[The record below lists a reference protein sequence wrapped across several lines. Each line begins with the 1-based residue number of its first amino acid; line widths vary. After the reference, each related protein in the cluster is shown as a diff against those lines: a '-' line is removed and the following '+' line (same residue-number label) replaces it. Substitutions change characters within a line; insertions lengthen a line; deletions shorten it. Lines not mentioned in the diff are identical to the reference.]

1 MYLCCIAATPF
12 MPPPMPLVENNLV
25 ESRLSPFSMEDHW
38 AIAGKLAPPPQHV
51 ATAPRTALLG
61 RLDRASRLP
70 LTVVLSPPGYG
81 KTTLL
86 SQWYHRLLEGGETA
100 VAWLSVDEEDGE
112 LSRFLTGLALAVGRA
127 GIELGPLL
135 QTVKSPQNEFDPQA
149 VTNALLALIQRIPR
163 RLVLILDDYDR
174 GRNPNIDDTVMRL
187 LRHGGPHLHLL
198 LATRTA
204 PALALSRWSVHGCV
218 ERIGAHDLALDDD
231 EAQTV
236 LGTHVPVQ
244 AVRQLQRHTEGWAV
258 ALQLASLWI
267 SGDERRLEDVEK
279 FRGRSGEIAAYL
291 AEQVV
296 QDLHEPLR
304 TFLLETSV
312 LDRFNAELANTLR
325 ERRDSEL
332 LLSRLSHFHGLLVP
346 LDAEHE
352 WFRYHP
358 LFADYLRR
366 QLRQQA
372 PERLPKLHRRAATWF
387 AAHDHLLEAVRHA
400 VDAGDAPLAASFF
413 AANGNWELLLRHG
426 LAYAR
431 LMLRH
436 FDYKTIRD
444 TPALNLTQAYLHMK
458 LGEFAHARLLLE
470 RFRAFPA
477 EEREPFG
484 RDYTIVIALLRDLLD
499 EICPDPSGAARIA
512 AQAAALDGGDG
523 IGRGTLLCISAT
535 TALGRGDF
543 AATERYALQAQ
554 QAMHQ
559 ADSTIGVNYALI
571 HLGQSHYHRGR
582 LGLADATYR
591 DALAMAEQHSGIER
605 SLQAVAV
612 CLRAQ
617 LQCERGRYDEAAA
630 ELEPA
635 LAFLEQHDGWL
646 DIFASAY
653 ETALA
658 LARRHDCTA
667 QTALA
672 LLDRVEAIARA
683 RHLGRLLDLATAW
696 RLDVLLDLPPSPGV
710 DLLVANTGSEAHL
723 LHALQN
729 GHGWRHAGA
738 LGFAL
743 ARWHQSAGRSQ
754 TALNLL
760 RTVEAACLDID
771 NQPHLARA
779 RVRIAFTLQ
788 QRGEADDAVACLGL
802 ALDYIATTQSWQA
815 ILELGAP
822 AKALLRLALQRDPHA
837 AAGTTRC
844 LAIQTLLEKLRDH
857 QNAATAPFS
866 ERETEVLSELG
877 RGSSNKQIARL
888 LNLSENTVK
897 FHLKNIYRKLG
908 VESRQAA
915 RTLALQRG
923 LATSAVPPLGD

>member
-1 MYLCCIAATPF
+1 
-12 MPPPMPLVENNLV
+12 MPLVENKLGQ
-25 ESRLSPFSMEDHW
+25 FSMEAHW
-38 AIAGKLAPPPQHV
+38 AVAGKLAPPPQHV
-51 ATAPRTALLG
+51 TTAPRTALLD

-70 LTVVLSPPGYG
+70 LTVVLSPPGFG

-86 SQWYHRLLEGGETA
+86 SQWYHRLRDDGETA

-112 LSRFLTGLALAVGRA
+112 LSRFLTGLALALGRA

-135 QTVKSPQNEFDPQA
+135 QTVKSSQNERDTQA
-149 VTNALLALIQRIPR
+149 VTNALLALIQRTAR

-174 GRNPNIDDTVMRL
+174 GNNPNIDETVMRL
-187 LRHGGPHLHLL
+187 LQHGGPRLHLL
-198 LATRTA
+198 LATRTS

-218 ERIGAHDLALDDD
+218 ERIGANDLALDDA
-231 EAQTV
+231 EAQAV
-236 LGTHVPVQ
+236 LGAHVPLQ
-244 AVRQLQRHTEGWAV
+244 AVQRLQRHTEGWAV

-304 TFLLETSV
+304 TFLLKTSV
-312 LDRFNAELANTLR
+312 LDRFNADLADTLR
-325 ERRDSEL
+325 ERRDSDL
-332 LLSRLSHFHGLLVP
+332 LLSRLNHFHGLLVP

-372 PERLPKLHRRAATWF
+372 PDRLPILHRRAAIWF
-387 AAHDHLLEAVRHA
+387 AKHDHLLEAVRHA
-400 VDAGDAPLAASFF
+400 TDAGDTELAAGFF
-413 AANGNWELLLRHG
+413 AANGNWELMLRHG
-426 LAYAR
+426 LAYVR
-431 LMLRH
+431 LLLRH

-470 RFRAFPA
+470 RFRAFSV
-477 EEREPFG
+477 EERELFG

-499 EICPDPSGAARIA
+499 EICPDPNGAARIA
-512 AQAAALDGGDG
+512 AQAAALDSCDG

-543 AATERYALQAQ
+543 ATAERYALQAQ
-554 QAMHQ
+554 QAMLQ
-559 ADSTIGVNYALI
+559 ADSTVGAHYALT
-571 HLGQSHYHRGR
+571 HLGQSQYYRGQ

-591 DALAMAEQHSGIER
+591 QVLAMAEQHSGVER
-605 SLQAVAV
+605 TLQSAAV
-612 CLRAQ
+612 CLLAQ
-617 LQCERGRYDEAAA
+617 LQCERGRYDEAAV

-658 LARRHDCTA
+658 LARRDDRTA
-667 QTALA
+667 QTALV
-672 LLDRVEAIARA
+672 LMDRVEAIARA
-683 RHLGRLLDLATAW
+683 RHLSRLLDLATAW
-696 RLDVLLDLPPSPGV
+696 RLDVLLDLPPSPGI
-710 DLLVANTGSEAHL
+710 DLLVANTGCEAHFA
-723 LHALQN
+723 HALQH
-729 GHGWRHAGA
+729 GHGWRHSSA

-760 RTVEAACLDID
+760 RTVETTCQDIG
-771 NQPHLARA
+771 NPPHLARA
-779 RVRIAFTLQ
+779 RVRIAFILQ
-788 QRGEADDAVACLGL
+788 QRGEADEAVACLGQ

-815 ILELGAP
+815 VLELGVP
-822 AKALLRLALQRDPHA
+822 AKALLRLALQRDPQA

-857 QNAATAPFS
+857 QHDAVSLFS
-866 ERETEVLSELG
+866 EREVEVLSELG

-923 LATSAVPPLGD
+923 LAASAVPPLGG

>member
-1 MYLCCIAATPF
+1 
-12 MPPPMPLVENNLV
+12 MPLVENKLGQ
-25 ESRLSPFSMEDHW
+25 LSMEAHW
-38 AIAGKLAPPPQHV
+38 AVAGKLAPPPQHV
-51 ATAPRTALLG
+51 TTAPRAALLG

-70 LTVVLSPPGYG
+70 LTVVLSPPGFG

-86 SQWYHRLLEGGETA
+86 SQWYYRLRDGGEAA

-112 LSRFLTGLALAVGRA
+112 LSRFLTGLVLAIGRA

-135 QTVKSPQNEFDPQA
+135 QTVKSPQNELDTGA
-149 VTNALLALIQRIPR
+149 VIDALLALVQRTPR

-174 GRNPNIDDTVMRL
+174 GRNPNIDETVMRL
-187 LRHGGPHLHLL
+187 LQHGGPRLHLL

-204 PALALSRWSVHGCV
+204 PALALSRWSVRGCV
-218 ERIGAHDLALDDD
+218 ERIGARDLALDDD
-231 EAQTV
+231 EAQAV
-236 LGTHVPVQ
+236 FGAHIPLQVVQ
-244 AVRQLQRHTEGWAV
+244 QLQRYTEGWAV

-267 SGDERRLEDVEK
+267 AGDEQRLQDVEK

-296 QDLHEPLR
+296 EDLHEPLR
-304 TFLLETSV
+304 TFLLKTSV
-312 LDRFNAELANTLR
+312 LDRFNADLADTLR
-325 ERRDSEL
+325 ERRDSDL
-332 LLSRLSHFHGLLVP
+332 LLSRLNHFHGLLVP
-346 LDAEHE
+346 LDADHE

-372 PERLPKLHRRAATWF
+372 PERLPILHRRAAVWF
-387 AAHDHLLEAVRHA
+387 SDHDHLLEAVRHA
-400 VDAGDAPLAASFF
+400 IQAGDTELAASFF

-426 LAYAR
+426 LSHVR
-431 LMLRH
+431 LLLRH

-444 TPALNLTQAYLHMK
+444 TPALNLTQAFLHMR

-470 RFRAFPA
+470 RFRAFSA
-477 EEREPFG
+477 EDRELFG
-484 RDYTIVIALLRDLLD
+484 RDYTIVVALLRDLLD
-499 EICPDPSGAARIA
+499 EICPDPHGAARIA
-512 AQAAALDGGDG
+512 AQAAALDGCDG

-543 AATERYALQAQ
+543 AAAEGYALQAQ
-554 QAMHQ
+554 HAMHQ
-559 ADSTIGVNYALI
+559 ADSTVGVNYALT
-571 HLGQSHYHRGR
+571 HLGQSHYYRGR

-591 DALAMAEQHSGIER
+591 EALAMAEQDSGIES
-605 SLQAVAV
+605 SLKAVVV
-612 CLRAQ
+612 CLLAQ

-635 LAFLEQHDGWL
+635 LTLLEQHDGWL

-658 LARRHDCTA
+658 LARRDDCTA

-672 LLDRVEAIARA
+672 LLDRIEATARA
-683 RHLGRLLDLATAW
+683 RHLNRLLDLATAW
-696 RLDVLLDLPPSPGV
+696 RLDVLLDLSPSAGV
-710 DLLVANTGSEAHL
+710 DLLIADTGSEAHF
-723 LHALQN
+723 LHALQ
-729 GHGWRHAGA
+729 HRHCWRHISA

-760 RTVEAACLDID
+760 RTVETACLDIG
-771 NQPHLARA
+771 NQPHLART
-779 RVRIAFTLQ
+779 RIRIAFTLQ
-788 QRGEADDAVACLGL
+788 QRGEADEAVACLGQ

-815 ILELGAP
+815 VLELGVP
-822 AKALLRLALQRDPHA
+822 AKALLRLALQRDPQA

-857 QNAATAPFS
+857 ENTAAAPFS
-866 ERETEVLSELG
+866 EREVEVLSELG

-923 LATSAVPPLGD
+923 LATSAVPPLRD

>member
-1 MYLCCIAATPF
+1 
-12 MPPPMPLVENNLV
+12 MPLVESKLGQ
-25 ESRLSPFSMEDHW
+25 FSMEAHW
-38 AIAGKLAPPPQHV
+38 AVAGKLAPPPQHV

-70 LTVVLSPPGYG
+70 LTVVLSPPGFG

-86 SQWYHRLLEGGETA
+86 SQWHHRLRNGGETA

-112 LSRFLTGLALAVGRA
+112 LGRFLTGLVLAIGRA
-127 GIELGPLL
+127 GVELGPLL
-135 QTVKSPQNEFDPQA
+135 QTVKSPQNEFDTQA
-149 VTNALLALIQRIPR
+149 VTNALLALIQRMPR

-174 GRNPNIDDTVMRL
+174 GRNPSIDEMVMRL
-187 LRHGGPHLHLL
+187 LRHGGPRLHLL
-198 LATRTA
+198 LATRTP

-218 ERIGAHDLALDDD
+218 ERIGAQDLALDDD
-231 EAQTV
+231 EAQAV
-236 LGTHVPVQ
+236 LGAHVPLRAVQ
-244 AVRQLQRHTEGWAV
+244 QLQRHTEGWAV

-267 SGDERRLEDVEK
+267 AGDARRLEDVEK

-304 TFLLETSV
+304 TFLLKTSV
-312 LDRFNAELANTLR
+312 LDRFNADLADTVR

-346 LDAEHE
+346 LDADHE

-372 PERLPKLHRRAATWF
+372 PDRLPVLHRRAATWF
-387 AAHDHLLEAVRHA
+387 AEHDHLPEAVRHA
-400 VDAGDAPLAASFF
+400 VDAGDTELAAGFF
-413 AANGNWELLLRHG
+413 AASGNWELLLRHG
-426 LAYAR
+426 LAYVR
-431 LMLRH
+431 LLLRH

-470 RFRAFPA
+470 RFRAFSA
-477 EEREPFG
+477 EDRELFG
-484 RDYTIVIALLRDLLD
+484 RDYTVVVALLRDLLD
-499 EICPDPSGAARIA
+499 EICPDPNGAARIA
-512 AQAAALDGGDG
+512 AQAAALDACDG

-543 AATERYALQAQ
+543 AATEGYAVQAR

-559 ADSTIGVNYALI
+559 ADSTVGAHYALT
-571 HLGQSHYHRGR
+571 HLGQSHYYRGR
-582 LGLADATYR
+582 LGLADAIYR
-591 DALAMAEQHSGIER
+591 EVLAMAEPHSGIDH
-605 SLQAVAV
+605 SLQAAAV
-612 CLRAQ
+612 CLLAQ

-646 DIFASAY
+646 DIFVSGY

-658 LARRHDCTA
+658 LARRDDRTA
-667 QTALA
+667 QAALA
-672 LLDRVEAIARA
+672 LLDRIEVIART
-683 RHLGRLLDLATAW
+683 RHLSRLLDLATAW
-696 RLDVLLDLPPSPGV
+696 RLEVLLDLPPSPGV

-723 LHALQN
+723 IHALQH
-729 GHGWRHAGA
+729 GHCWRHSSA

-743 ARWHQSAGRSQ
+743 ARWHQSAGRNQ
-754 TALNLL
+754 VALNLL
-760 RTVEAACLDID
+760 RTIETACLDID

-779 RVRIAFTLQ
+779 RIRIAFTLQ
-788 QRGEADDAVACLGL
+788 QRGEADEAVACLGL

-815 ILELGAP
+815 ALELGVP
-822 AKALLRLALQRDPHA
+822 AKALLRLALQRDPQA

-857 QNAATAPFS
+857 QHDAVSLFS
-866 ERETEVLSELG
+866 EREVEVLSELG

-915 RTLALQRG
+915 RSLALQRG
-923 LATSAVPPLGD
+923 LAASAAPPLGD